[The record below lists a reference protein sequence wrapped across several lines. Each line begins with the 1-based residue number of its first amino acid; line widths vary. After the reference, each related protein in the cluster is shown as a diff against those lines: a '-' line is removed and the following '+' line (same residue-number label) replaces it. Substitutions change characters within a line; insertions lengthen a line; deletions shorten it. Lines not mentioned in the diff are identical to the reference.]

1 MSNKENPQHVIEAY
15 RKQQQRAQRA
25 PMVIGIAA
33 ILLIVGAA
41 LVIFWLLGPNKPQI
55 SLFATE
61 TPTPTVTDTPTSTA
75 TQTATATITPT
86 ATEVPTETLTP
97 TISGPFN
104 YQVQEGDTLFGIAQR
119 FNVDLLLL
127 ITINNLDAA
136 NPIIR
141 VGDQLTIPGPDTQ
154 LPTSTPV
161 PANLPRGTKV
171 NYTVQSGDT
180 LAIIASSFNSTVD
193 DIKTENEIENENEIF
208 VGQVLVVRVNLVT
221 PIPTSTTAPDTA
233 MLAPGTT
240 EPAEPTLTA
249 TPSG

>member
-15 RKQQQRAQRA
+15 RRQQQRAQRA

-41 LVIFWLLGPNKPQI
+41 LIIFWLLGPNKPQI
-55 SLFATE
+55 TLFATE

-75 TQTATATITPT
+75 TQTSTATVTLT

-97 TISGPFN
+97 TISGPFT
-104 YQVQEGDTLFGIAQR
+104 YQVQEGDTPFGIAQR

-127 ITINNLDAA
+127 ITINNLDPA
-136 NPIIR
+136 NPNIR

-154 LPTSTPV
+154 LPTGTPV
-161 PANLPRGTKV
+161 PANLPRGTKI
-171 NYTVQSGDT
+171 NYTVQPGDT
-180 LAIIASSFNSTVD
+180 LAIIAGLFNSTVD

-233 MLAPGTT
+233 TPAPGTT
-240 EPAEPTLTA
+240 VPAEPTLTA
-249 TPSG
+249 TTSG

>member
-15 RKQQQRAQRA
+15 RRQQQRAQRA
-25 PMVIGIAA
+25 PMVIGVAA

-41 LVIFWLLGPNKPQI
+41 LIIFWLLGPNKPQI

-75 TQTATATITPT
+75 TQTSTATITPT
-86 ATEVPTETLTP
+86 DTQVPTETLTP
-97 TISGPFN
+97 TISGPFS

-180 LAIIASSFNSTVD
+180 LAIIAGLFNSTVD

-221 PIPTSTTAPDTA
+221 PIPTSTTSPDTA
-233 MLAPGTT
+233 TPEPGSTT
-240 EPAEPTLTA
+240 PVEPTLTA
-249 TPSG
+249 TTSG

>member
-33 ILLIVGAA
+33 ILLIAGAA
-41 LVIFWLLGPNKPQI
+41 LIIFWLLGPNKPQI

-61 TPTPTVTDTPTSTA
+61 TPTPTMTDTPTATA
-75 TQTATATITPT
+75 TQTQTATVTPT
-86 ATEVPTETLTP
+86 GTTVPTETLTP
-97 TISGPFN
+97 TISGPFS
-104 YQVQEGDTLFGIAQR
+104 YQVQEGDTLYEIAQR

-127 ITINNLDAA
+127 ITMNNLDPA
-136 NPIIR
+136 NPNIF
-141 VGDQLTIPGPDTQ
+141 VGDTLTIPGPDTK
-154 LPTSTPV
+154 LPTSTPI

-180 LAIIASSFNSTVD
+180 LAIIAGLFNSTVD
-193 DIKTENEIENENEIF
+193 DIKTENNIENENEIF
-208 VGQVLVVRVNLVT
+208 VGQVLVVRANLVT

-233 MLAPGTT
+233 TPGPGTT

-249 TPSG
+249 TTSG

>member
-33 ILLIVGAA
+33 VLLIVGAG
-41 LVIFWLLGPNKPQI
+41 LIIFWLLGPNKPQI
-55 SLFATE
+55 SLFATD
-61 TPTPTVTDTPTSTA
+61 TPTPTVTDIPTLTATPTSTA
-75 TQTATATITPT
+75 TITPT
-86 ATEVPTETLTP
+86 VTEVPTETLTP

-104 YQVQEGDTLFGIAQR
+104 YQVQEGDTLFDIAQR

-127 ITINNLDAA
+127 ITINNLDAT
-136 NPIIR
+136 NPILR
-141 VGDQLTIPGPDTQ
+141 VGDQITIPGPDTQ

-180 LAIIASSFNSTVD
+180 LAIIAGLFNSTVD
-193 DIKTENEIENENEIF
+193 DIKEQNTIENENEIF
-208 VGQVLVVRVNLVT
+208 VGQVVVVRVNLVT
-221 PIPTSTTAPDTA
+221 PIPTSTTAPDTVTP
-233 MLAPGTT
+233 APN
-240 EPAEPTLTA
+240 AVEPTLTP
-249 TPSG
+249 TTSS